1 MDVAHRVGGSADGSE
16 RMWGNSAVPSLNH
29 ALAMPFLAAKHRAEA
44 VAGGPARLQVVIV
57 LSSVLA
63 LDAADKATV
72 SAVAGSLKQ
81 VFHIG
86 NTQIGLLIAI
96 TSFIAA
102 VFTLPIGSLVDLTRR
117 NRILL
122 WAVLFWSVAMAVS
135 GFSTSFMFML
145 GTRMGL
151 GAITA
156 AAFPSIASLTG
167 DFFPARDRARMYGLI
182 LGGELVGTGVGFF
195 IGGEVSAW
203 INWRWPF
210 YVMGGFGLLV
220 AWLLWRFLPE
230 PARAGQSWLA
240 EGQEDIPTDAES
252 QQSCGP
258 KEQSSDQVPTGQTQ
272 MQVLNAGVKPV
283 PERVLREDPVQHGL
297 WWAIRYVVRIP
308 TYLLLVMASSLAYYF
323 FGGVRGFGMIYLT
336 GHYGVSRGVLTWWIL
351 VIGLGAL
358 AGVMF
363 GGFLSERLLQRG
375 WFATRV
381 VLPGIA
387 VFLSALLFGVGI
399 WTTNLYIGIAALTA
413 AAACLAAANPSFD
426 AARLDIMHPRLWG
439 RAESGR
445 MLIRAIFEGGAPLLF
460 GAVSVWLGG
469 GNIGLESTFL
479 LMLVPLLIAAALA
492 IPARRTYPRDV
503 ATAGA
508 SVKATTAKK
517 KTNAG

>member
-1 MDVAHRVGGSADGSE
+1 MLLLKR
-16 RMWGNSAVPSLNH
+16 
-29 ALAMPFLAAKHRAEA
+29 KAED

-57 LSSVLA
+57 LASVLA

-81 VFHIG
+81 AFHIG

-96 TSFIAA
+96 TSFVAA
-102 VFTLPIGSLVDLTRR
+102 VFTLPIGSLVDRSQR
-117 NRILL
+117 NRILF
-122 WAVLFWSVAMAVS
+122 WAVLFWSVAMAMS

-145 GTRMGL
+145 ATRMGL

-156 AAFPSIASLTG
+156 AAFPSIASLSG

-182 LGGELVGTGVGFF
+182 LGGELVGTGAGFF

-203 INWRWPF
+203 IDWRWPF
-210 YVMGGFGLLV
+210 YVMAAIGLLV
-220 AWLLWRFLPE
+220 AWELWRFLPE

-240 EGQEDIPTDAES
+240 EGQEEIPTGAEA
-252 QQSCGP
+252 
-258 KEQSSDQVPTGQTQ
+258 EQRARPEGEPAEAPAGRTQ
-272 MQVLNAGVKPV
+272 KQVLNAGVKPV
-283 PERVLREDPVQHGL
+283 PERVLREDPVQHSL
-297 WWAIRYVVRIP
+297 WWAIGYVVKIP
-308 TYLLLVMASSLAYYF
+308 TYLLLVAASSLAYYF

-336 GHYGVSRGVLTWWIL
+336 GHYNVSRGVLTWWLL

-363 GGFLSERLLQRG
+363 GGYLAERLLQRG
-375 WFATRV
+375 WFATRI

-387 VFLSALLFGVGI
+387 VFLAALLFGVGI
-399 WTTNLYIGIAALTA
+399 WTTNLYIGVAALTA
-413 AAACLAAANPSFD
+413 GAACLAAANPSYD

-445 MLIRAIFEGGAPLLF
+445 MLIRATFEGGAPLLF

-469 GNIGLESTFL
+469 GDIGLERTFL
-479 LMLVPLLIAAALA
+479 LMLLPLLIAAALA
-492 IPARRTYPRDV
+492 IPARRTYPPDV

-508 SVKATTAKK
+508 SVRAMNAKK
-517 KTNAG
+517 K